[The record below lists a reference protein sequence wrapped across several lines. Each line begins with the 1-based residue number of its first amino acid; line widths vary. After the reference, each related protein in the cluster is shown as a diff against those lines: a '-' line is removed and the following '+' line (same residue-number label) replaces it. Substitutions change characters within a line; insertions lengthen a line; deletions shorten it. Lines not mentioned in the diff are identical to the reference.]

1 MLRKATLFLP
11 ATTVLSRLKL
21 AVAKR
26 NISHRVIGKAM
37 LGVSLEIVEYPTRS
51 NVTSAE
57 ILMVVCFGK
66 STHRILPSLRS

>member
-1 MLRKATLFLP
+1 
-11 ATTVLSRLKL
+11 L

-37 LGVSLEIVEYPTRS
+37 LGVSLEIVEYLTHR

-57 ILMVVCFGK
+57 ILMVVCFDEALYLADLMSSK
-66 STHRILPSLRS
+66 CMYLHQPCVHHALK